1 MFEKASWSG
10 CVSHLLRIMVIISTR
25 FPSLIYQLSLVFWS
39 TLDDIYELRM
49 SDKRKRIVIKFGTG
63 ILTKS
68 YGNALNP
75 RQLRRLTSEVAD
87 VVRAG
92 HQCLLVS
99 SGAVGAG
106 LMLMGLSERPKDLP
120 SIQACAAIG
129 QSRLMRLYETLFQRH
144 GLHVAQLLLS
154 HQDIDSRTRY
164 QNARNTLE
172 RLLRFRNVVPII
184 NENDSVAVEE
194 LRFGDNDRL
203 SAEVAILAQADL
215 LLILTSVEGL
225 LDEKNRLVAKIVDI
239 DAVTHLASKEIG
251 TYSRGGMVTKLQ
263 AAKVALQ
270 AGIPSVIAS
279 GFEPGM
285 ISAAVA
291 GKPAGTQI
299 LANK

>member
-1 MFEKASWSG
+1 
-10 CVSHLLRIMVIISTR
+10 
-25 FPSLIYQLSLVFWS
+25 
-39 TLDDIYELRM
+39 
-49 SDKRKRIVIKFGTG
+49 
-63 ILTKS
+63 
-68 YGNALNP
+68 LNP
-75 RQLRRLTSEVAD
+75 KQLRRLTGEVAE
-87 VVRAG
+87 VVRDG

-106 LMLMGLSERPKDLP
+106 LMLMGLTERPKDLP

-164 QNARNTLE
+164 QNARNTME
-172 RLLRFRNVVPII
+172 RLLRFQNVVPII

-194 LRFGDNDRL
+194 LRFGDNDSL

-225 LDEKNRLVAKIVDI
+225 LDQQKKLIPKVTDI
-239 DAVTHLASKEIG
+239 DAVMHLASEEIG
-251 TYSRGGMVTKLQ
+251 AYSTGGMVTKLQ

-270 AGIPSVIAS
+270 AGIPGVIAS
-279 GFEPGM
+279 GLVPGV

-291 GKPAGTQI
+291 GKPVGTQF
-299 LANK
+299 LVSK

>member
-1 MFEKASWSG
+1 
-10 CVSHLLRIMVIISTR
+10 
-25 FPSLIYQLSLVFWS
+25 
-39 TLDDIYELRM
+39 
-49 SDKRKRIVIKFGTG
+49 
-63 ILTKS
+63 
-68 YGNALNP
+68 
-75 RQLRRLTSEVAD
+75 VAE

-106 LMLMGLSERPKDLP
+106 LMLMGLPERPKDLP

-172 RLLRFRNVVPII
+172 RLLRFQNVVPII

-194 LRFGDNDRL
+194 LRFGDNDSL

-225 LDEKNRLVAKIVDI
+225 LDQQKKLISKVTDI
-239 DAVTHLASKEIG
+239 DAVMHLASEEIG
-251 TYSRGGMVTKLQ
+251 AYSTGGMVTKLQ
-263 AAKVALQ
+263 AAKVVLQ
-270 AGIPSVIAS
+270 AGIPGVIAS
-279 GFEPGM
+279 GLVPGI
-285 ISAAVA
+285 ISAVIA
-291 GKPAGTQI
+291 GKPAGTQF
-299 LANK
+299 LVNE

>member
-1 MFEKASWSG
+1 
-10 CVSHLLRIMVIISTR
+10 
-25 FPSLIYQLSLVFWS
+25 
-39 TLDDIYELRM
+39 M
-49 SDKRKRIVIKFGTG
+49 SDKRKRIVVKFGTG

-68 YGNALNP
+68 SGNALNP
-75 RQLRRLTSEVAD
+75 KQLRRLTTEVAEL
-87 VVRAG
+87 VRAG

-106 LMLMGLSERPKDLP
+106 LMLMGLAQRPKDLP

-129 QSRLMRLYETLFQRH
+129 QSRLMRLYETMFQRH

-172 RLLRFRNVVPII
+172 RLLRFRNVVPVI

-215 LLILTSVEGL
+215 LVILTSVEGL
-225 LDEKNRLVAKIVDI
+225 LDRHKKLISKVTDI
-239 DAVTHLASKEIG
+239 DSVLHLASSETGIHS
-251 TYSRGGMVTKLQ
+251 TGGMITKLQ
-263 AAKVALQ
+263 AAKIAVQ
-270 AGIPSVIAS
+270 SGIPSVIAS
-279 GFEPGM
+279 GVKPGVL
-285 ISAAVA
+285 AATLA
-291 GKPAGTQI
+291 GNPVGTRFPVS
-299 LANK
+299 K

>member
-1 MFEKASWSG
+1 
-10 CVSHLLRIMVIISTR
+10 
-25 FPSLIYQLSLVFWS
+25 
-39 TLDDIYELRM
+39 M

-68 YGNALNP
+68 TGNSLNSK
-75 RQLRRLTSEVAD
+75 QLRRLTTEVAEL
-87 VVRAG
+87 VRAG

-106 LMLMGLSERPKDLP
+106 LMLMGLPQRPKDLP

-129 QSRLMRLYETLFQRH
+129 QSRLMRLYETLFQQH

-172 RLLRFRNVVPII
+172 RLLRFRNVVPVI

-194 LRFGDNDRL
+194 LKFGDNDRL

-215 LLILTSVEGL
+215 LVILTSVEGL
-225 LDEKNRLVAKIVDI
+225 LDQQRKLIPKVTDI
-239 DAVTHLASKEIG
+239 DAVVHLARNETGIHS
-251 TYSRGGMVTKLQ
+251 TGGMITKLQ
-263 AAKVALQ
+263 AAKMAFQ
-270 AGIPSVIAS
+270 SGIPSVIAS
-279 GFEPGM
+279 GFEPGVLA
-285 ISAAVA
+285 AAVA
-291 GKPAGTQI
+291 GKPAGTQFP
-299 LANK
+299 ASK

>member
-1 MFEKASWSG
+1 
-10 CVSHLLRIMVIISTR
+10 
-25 FPSLIYQLSLVFWS
+25 
-39 TLDDIYELRM
+39 M

-68 YGNALNP
+68 PGNALNP
-75 RQLRRLTSEVAD
+75 KQLRRLTSEVAE
-87 VVRAG
+87 VIRIG

-106 LMLMGLSERPKDLP
+106 MMLMGLPERPKDLP
-120 SIQACAAIG
+120 SVQACAAIG
-129 QSRLMRLYETLFQRH
+129 QSRLMRLYETSFQRH

-172 RLLRFRNVVPII
+172 RLLRFQNVVPIL
-184 NENDSVAVEE
+184 NENDPVAVEE
-194 LRFGDNDRL
+194 LRFGDNDSL
-203 SAEVAILAQADL
+203 SAEIAILARADL

-225 LDEKNRLVAKIVDI
+225 LDEKNKLISKVTDI
-239 DAVTHLASKEIG
+239 DAVAHLASEEIG
-251 TYSRGGMVTKLQ
+251 IYSRGGMMTKLQ

-279 GFEPGM
+279 GLEPGV

-299 LANK
+299 LVSK

>member
-1 MFEKASWSG
+1 
-10 CVSHLLRIMVIISTR
+10 
-25 FPSLIYQLSLVFWS
+25 
-39 TLDDIYELRM
+39 M

-68 YGNALNP
+68 TGNSLNSK
-75 RQLRRLTSEVAD
+75 QLRRLTTEVAEL
-87 VVRAG
+87 VRAG

-106 LMLMGLSERPKDLP
+106 LMLMGLPQRPKDLP

-129 QSRLMRLYETLFQRH
+129 QSRLMRLYETLFQQH

-172 RLLRFRNVVPII
+172 RLLRFRNVVPVI

-194 LRFGDNDRL
+194 LKFGDNDRL

-215 LLILTSVEGL
+215 LVILTSVEGL
-225 LDEKNRLVAKIVDI
+225 LDQQRKLIPKVTDI
-239 DAVTHLASKEIG
+239 DGVVHLARNETGIHS
-251 TYSRGGMVTKLQ
+251 TGGMITKLQ
-263 AAKVALQ
+263 AAKMAFQ
-270 AGIPSVIAS
+270 SGIPSVIAS
-279 GFEPGM
+279 GFEPGVLA
-285 ISAAVA
+285 AAVA
-291 GKPAGTQI
+291 GKPAGTQFP
-299 LANK
+299 ASK

>member
-1 MFEKASWSG
+1 
-10 CVSHLLRIMVIISTR
+10 
-25 FPSLIYQLSLVFWS
+25 
-39 TLDDIYELRM
+39 M

-68 YGNALNP
+68 SGSALNS
-75 RQLRRLTSEVAD
+75 RQLRRLTSEVSE

-92 HQCLLVS
+92 HQCLLVT

-106 LMLMGLSERPKDLP
+106 LMLMGLSDRPKDLP

-194 LRFGDNDRL
+194 LRFGDNDSL
-203 SAEVAILAQADL
+203 SAEVAILAHADL

-225 LDEKNRLVAKIVDI
+225 LDEQNRLIAQVTDI
-239 DAVTHLASKEIG
+239 DAIMHLASEEIG
-251 TYSRGGMVTKLQ
+251 TYSTGGMVTKLQ
-263 AAKVALQ
+263 AAKTAFQ

-279 GFEPGM
+279 GFESGI

-291 GKPAGTQI
+291 GRPAGTQF
-299 LANK
+299 LASK